1 MAGTRAEAFWGSVEV
16 EGGDILV
23 NLRLVRYAR
32 PTPRGTRLCFDGG
45 DTVEVTAHFDT
56 VSRRLYG
63 AFDEEEGGE
72 AGGEQGGGEHGE
84 GEQKDGDTQKENKE

>member
-1 MAGTRAEAFWGSVEV
+1 MAGTRSDAFWGSVEV

-32 PTPRGTRLCFDGG
+32 PTPRGTRLSFDGG
-45 DTVEVTAHFDT
+45 DAVEVTAHFDT

-63 AFDEEEGGE
+63 AFDE
-72 AGGEQGGGEHGE
+72 ADGE
-84 GEQKDGDTQKENKE
+84 GEGEGQGEKDGDDENQDTNEKKEDKG